1 MLLILYGKSDI
12 GLVRDSNQ
20 DSFYGTAI
28 SNDVILGVVCDGM
41 GGANGGD
48 VASKIAVETVVKKI
62 KDEYDTNMTSSDI
75 KDLLINT
82 ICVANNNIFD
92 TALMNV
98 ELSGMGTTIVLTLV
112 IKDEVHIA
120 YMGDSRAYIVNKDG
134 IRQVTTDHSIIQEMI
149 QNGEI
154 TQEQAKTHPNKNI
167 ITRALGVSID
177 VEADYIKEP
186 FSKDD
191 FLLICTDGLSN
202 YLSAETMYKEFLN
215 NNVEVLPDVLISSA
229 KRCGGS
235 DNITVVVISQ

>member
-20 DSFYGTAI
+20 DSFYGIAI

-48 VASKIAVETVVKKI
+48 IASKIAVETVVKKI
-62 KDEYDTNMTSSDI
+62 KDEYNPNMTSSDI

-82 ICVANNNIFD
+82 IYVANNNIFD
-92 TALMNV
+92 TALINV

-112 IKDEVHIA
+112 IDNEVHIA
-120 YMGDSRAYIVNKDG
+120 YVGDSRAYVVNKDG

-202 YLSAETMYKEFLN
+202 YLSAETMYKEFLD
-215 NNVEVLPDVLISSA
+215 NNVEALPDVLISSA
-229 KRCGGS
+229 KKCGGN
-235 DNITVVVISQ
+235 DNITVVVIGK